1 LNKEELVKAM
11 AQQSGLSQKVSEA
24 TLNAFLHVVQET
36 VKSNQKVAL
45 VGFGTFALR
54 ERAARTCINPRTK
67 EAMTVPAK
75 KAAAFKAGKGFQLEQ
90 VPAAVTG
97 KKPSGQKRSGSSSS
111 PALLK
116 RSEESLTLVTEAK
129 ARELLMLDDGRLATQ
144 RSPAR
149 AVEL

>member
-1 LNKEELVKAM
+1 MLLPISERLHNRSAGYRYHLVRVWQHLWQVLAVILVPLLLLASISAGTLGM
-11 AQQSGLSQKVSEA
+11 ILLVRLWTGVDAFFVRQLFLLLVVTIGLILAVLAYTTSIV
-24 TLNAFLHVVQET
+24 
-36 VKSNQKVAL
+36 VAL
-45 VGFGTFALR
+45 
-54 ERAARTCINPRTK
+54 
-67 EAMTVPAK
+67 
-75 KAAAFKAGKGFQLEQ
+75 
-90 VPAAVTG
+90 

-116 RSEESLTLVTEAK
+116 RSEESLTLVTEPK